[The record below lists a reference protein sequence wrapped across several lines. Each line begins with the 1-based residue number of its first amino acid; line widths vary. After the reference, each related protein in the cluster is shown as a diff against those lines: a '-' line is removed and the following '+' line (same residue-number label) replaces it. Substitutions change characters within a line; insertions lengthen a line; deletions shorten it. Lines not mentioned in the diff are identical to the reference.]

1 MFDNK
6 LKTPFIALMGA
17 VALLTS
23 APAFAQNAAPAAP
36 AAEAAGAAPAT
47 AAAAPAATPAAPDPG
62 LPPQMQ
68 HGGHITLATMF
79 LDAKLIVKFVMV
91 GLFLCSVLSWTM
103 LIMKLV
109 EFSSLNR
116 TSDNFLEAFRGAKS
130 INDMGRIAVS
140 EEFDGNPLADMAAA
154 AAQEVELSR
163 QAGLHVAGEHR
174 ETTLNRAE
182 HAVAAVQ
189 ASLARRL
196 GSGMSFLASVG
207 SNGPFIGLFGT
218 VYGIMDSFI
227 GIANTGTTNLAVVA
241 PGIADALLAT
251 GLGLFAAIPSVI
263 FYNIFQTRISAYGAR
278 SEGFVAELMNAIS
291 RQLDKGA

>member
-47 AAAAPAATPAAPDPG
+47 AAAAPAATPAPADPG

-103 LIMKLV
+103 PEMQMFWPFV
-109 EFSSLNR
+109 
-116 TSDNFLEAFRGAKS
+116 GAMMQPS
-130 INDMGRIAVS
+130 
-140 EEFDGNPLADMAAA
+140 
-154 AAQEVELSR
+154 
-163 QAGLHVAGEHR
+163 
-174 ETTLNRAE
+174 
-182 HAVAAVQ
+182 
-189 ASLARRL
+189 
-196 GSGMSFLASVG
+196 
-207 SNGPFIGLFGT
+207 
-218 VYGIMDSFI
+218 
-227 GIANTGTTNLAVVA
+227 
-241 PGIADALLAT
+241 ALKA
-251 GLGLFAAIPSVI
+251 
-263 FYNIFQTRISAYGAR
+263 
-278 SEGFVAELMNAIS
+278 
-291 RQLDKGA
+291 

>member
-6 LKTPFIALMGA
+6 LKTPFIALIGA
-17 VALLTS
+17 MALMAS
-23 APAFAQNAAPAAP
+23 APAFAQAPAAP
-36 AAEAAGAAPAT
+36 AAAD
-47 AAAAPAATPAAPDPG
+47 AAAPAAAPAAAAPDAGSPAE
-62 LPPQMQ
+62 PPQLKHAGKM
-68 HGGHITLATMF
+68 GIGTMF
-79 LDAKLIVKFVMV
+79 MDAKPVVKVVMLGLVLASLFSWATLITK
-91 GLFLCSVLSWTM
+91 
-103 LIMKLV
+103 LI
-109 EFSSLNR
+109 EFRSLNR
-116 TSDNFLEAFRGAKS
+116 TSDSFLEAFRGAKS

-241 PGIADALLAT
+241 PGIAEALLAT